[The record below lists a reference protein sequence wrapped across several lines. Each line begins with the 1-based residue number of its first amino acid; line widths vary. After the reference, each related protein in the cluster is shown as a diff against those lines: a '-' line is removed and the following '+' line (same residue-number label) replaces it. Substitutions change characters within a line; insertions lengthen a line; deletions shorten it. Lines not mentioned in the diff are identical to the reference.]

1 MDMQQ
6 MPMGNAHNT
15 FWRDDQV
22 TILFQSS
29 QPLITGD
36 GGLNPAPVKDLDL
49 DEQRRR
55 INDFLKRKH
64 IPATLQFLKEIEHP
78 FPVEANSTP
87 NAAERVLRKA
97 GLELPPGVYPF
108 GFKEPIGPTDR
119 PIATSVVSFFQI
131 EPGPTQGASGNTS
144 MGMSRSHGES
154 RNENSRDDHDDDDD
168 RDEDHDRD
176 DGKEKGSTSHL
187 VRRIVNALNENLEE
201 LFVNRHIPITI
212 AAPHWLGGGTPDDTG
227 QGCPLTPPIPVSTGD
242 TCSNYHIQLP
252 DLSSD
257 LQSRTGHGVTVFI
270 LDAFPER
277 GIISRAA
284 QDVGAR
290 NPLLSS
296 VDASVAFDYD
306 LMSGVQA
313 MQVIAETNNAFVGK
327 DVYGQH
333 YPILLADHGL
343 FVAGIVHDLAPGARI
358 ECIRV
363 LEDLC
368 VGDLHTISRALW
380 QIFLRKAFNTGDL
393 FGQPV
398 VINLS
403 LVIPTQE
410 EAHSQHVKTTLGDL
424 WKNVGD
430 PLLSLSQQGVVIA
443 ASAGNEGDLR
453 ENPAGIRPGALF
465 PAAYGNPPTP
475 AAPHHVVID
484 GVIPVGAVNG
494 SEGPS
499 TYSCYPGPLEYGVA
513 TYGGEVPTVV
523 GSSTANPVSNPNVV
537 VSDALRGIYS
547 SVEFPPLSSV
557 PADPSEQYYTPT
569 NESAWA
575 YWVGTSFAT
584 PIITAV
590 AARILELN
598 PGLTSKEVHQA
609 VLALASGT
617 TNWQNLD
624 PATSG
629 VGSGPVQGKVLK
641 ACQPCNPPL

>member
-1 MDMQQ
+1 MAMQQ
-6 MPMGNAHNT
+6 MPMDNAHNT

-36 GGLNPAPVKDLDL
+36 GGLNPAPLRDLNL
-49 DEQRRR
+49 GEQRRR
-55 INDFLKRKH
+55 INEFLKEKH
-64 IPATLQFLKEIEHP
+64 IPVTLQFLKEIEHP
-78 FPVEANSTP
+78 FPVESSSAH
-87 NAAERVLRKA
+87 NAAERAFKEA

-108 GFKEPIGPTDR
+108 GFKEPIGPTHR

-131 EPGPTQGASGNTS
+131 EQDSSQVASGNAS
-144 MGMSRSHGES
+144 MGVSHARVEMRS
-154 RNENSRDDHDDDDD
+154 ENNRDDDHDKDDDD
-168 RDEDHDRD
+168 K
-176 DGKEKGSTSHL
+176 GKGPTGSTSHL

-212 AAPHWLGGGTPDDTG
+212 ASPHWLGGGTGGTGDTG
-227 QGCPLTPPIPVSTGD
+227 QGCPLTPPMPVATGD
-242 TCSNYHIQLP
+242 ECSNYHILLS

-257 LQSRTGHGVTVFI
+257 LQSMKGDGVTVFI

-277 GIISRAA
+277 GIIRRAA
-284 QDVGAR
+284 QDAAAG

-296 VDASVAFDYD
+296 VAASVAFDYD

-313 MQVIAETNNAFVGK
+313 MQVMAETNNAFVGK

-343 FVAGIVHDLAPGARI
+343 FVAGIVYDLAPRARI

-368 VGDLHTISRALW
+368 VGDLHTIARALW
-380 QIFLRKAFNTGDL
+380 QIFLRKAFNFGDL
-393 FGQPV
+393 YGQPV
-398 VINLS
+398 IINLS

-430 PLLSLSQQGVVIA
+430 PLLSLSQQGIVIA
-443 ASAGNEGDLR
+443 ASAGNEGDIR
-453 ENPAGIRPGALF
+453 ENTTGKRPGALF

-475 AAPHHVVID
+475 DAPHHVVID
-484 GVIPVGAVNG
+484 GVIPVGAVNKKG
-494 SEGPS
+494 DVTS
-499 TYSCYPGPLEYGVA
+499 YSCFPGPNGLA
-513 TYGGEVPTVV
+513 TYGGEVPAVV

-547 SVEFPPLSSV
+547 SVEFPPLSSA
-557 PADPSEQYYTPT
+557 PADPSEQYYTAL
-569 NESAWA
+569 NENAWA

-584 PIITAV
+584 PIVAAL
-590 AARILELN
+590 AARILEAN
-598 PGLTSKEVHQA
+598 PALTSYEVHQA
-609 VLALASGT
+609 VLAEATGNVNWQHLDPRTTGEASG
-617 TNWQNLD
+617 
-624 PATSG
+624 SYK
-629 VGSGPVQGKVLK
+629 GKVLL
-641 ACQPCNPPL
+641 ASQPCDPFE